1 MTSGAT
7 EFRELYD
14 RYAPDVRRFAL
25 GLCADPVLAE
35 DLTSETFARA
45 WTAHGRIRQD
55 TVKAYLFTI
64 TRNLHRDWRRRTRRH
79 DALGE
84 DLADTGASPERQ
96 AQDRS
101 DLDRALSAMQRLS
114 EGDRAALLM
123 RAHDQM
129 SYEQIAQALGLSV
142 GAAKVKVH
150 RARLRLLRAVN
161 TPDETT
167 PSEEP

>member
-1 MTSGAT
+1 MTPGAT

-25 GLCADPVLAE
+25 GLCADPFVAE

-64 TRNLHRDWRRRTRRH
+64 ARNLHRDWRRRTRR
-79 DALGE
+79 DDPLGE
-84 DLADTGASPERQ
+84 DIADTRASPERQ
-96 AQDRS
+96 AEDRS
-101 DLDRALSAMQRLS
+101 SLDLALTAMRRLS
-114 EGDRAALLM
+114 EGDRTALLM

-129 SYEQIAQALGLSV
+129 SYEQISQALGLSV

-150 RARLRLLRAVN
+150 RARLRLLRALDA
-161 TPDETT
+161 PGETT
-167 PSEEP
+167 RTEEP